1 MAKYSV
7 KEEVGGYEYIV
18 EADSLEEAVKIANDR
33 VELQIKQGRYKDTP
47 RRKSGEPGLHSPA
60 LTSRK

>member
-1 MAKYSV
+1 MTRYIV
-7 KEEVGGYEYIV
+7 KEEIGGYEYII

-33 VELQIKQGRYKDTP
+33 VEEQIKQGRYKDTP

-60 LTSRK
+60 LTPRK